1 MQRRSNHEGICLCLS
16 LNVCVCVCV
25 CVHIKYQICYV
36 QSFYNNIYFNIH
48 TCLFSIPEI
57 TLWKASE
64 KFFSSLAY
72 AVRLF
77 YHMLVVLIPMAMQA
91 GIWSIQ
97 VFPCLFLCV
106 FLTFFF
112 SLLSLTECILF

>member
-1 MQRRSNHEGICLCLS
+1 MSVFE
-16 LNVCVCVCV
+16 
-25 CVHIKYQICYV
+25 
-36 QSFYNNIYFNIH
+36 F
-48 TCLFSIPEI
+48 PEI

-72 AVRLF
+72 AIRLF
-77 YHMLVVLIPMAMQA
+77 YHMLVVLIPMTLQA

-106 FLTFFF
+106 FLSVF
-112 SLLSLTECILF
+112 LSLTLSVSL